1 MTLVLRR
8 LILMEREEI
17 TRTLHEKILRPA
29 VKDDIM
35 IIKKK
40 ERGRTE
46 MEILSKK
53 ISRDELNKMDSG
65 YFEDMIKA
73 VVDIEKQIIGVDA
86 ELHADIEGALI
97 DEGSEQR
104 NLWGINFL
112 TDEDDIEEFVEFDSL
127 INIRPKQNNRS
138 RDVEDE
144 NIRNKILEV
153 VEKWIEI

>member
-1 MTLVLRR
+1 MGSG
-8 LILMEREEI
+8 EI
-17 TRTLHEKILRPA
+17 THTLHVKILRPA
-29 VKDDIM
+29 VKNDIM
-35 IIKKK
+35 IIEKK

-97 DEGSEQR
+97 EEGSEQR

-138 RDVEDE
+138 RYVEDE
-144 NIRNKILEV
+144 NIRNKVLEV

>member
-1 MTLVLRR
+1 MGSG
-8 LILMEREEI
+8 EI
-17 TRTLHEKILRPA
+17 THTLHEKILRPA
-29 VKDDIM
+29 VKNDIM
-35 IIKKK
+35 IIEKK

-65 YFEDMIKA
+65 FFEDMIKA

-138 RDVEDE
+138 RYVEDE
-144 NIRNKILEV
+144 NIRNKVLEV

>member
-1 MTLVLRR
+1 MGSG
-8 LILMEREEI
+8 EI

-29 VKDDIM
+29 VKNDIM
-35 IIKKK
+35 IIEKK

-86 ELHADIEGALI
+86 ELHADIEEALI

-138 RDVEDE
+138 RYVEDE
-144 NIRNKILEV
+144 NIRNKVLEV

>member
-1 MTLVLRR
+1 
-8 LILMEREEI
+8 
-17 TRTLHEKILRPA
+17 
-29 VKDDIM
+29 
-35 IIKKK
+35 
-40 ERGRTE
+40 

-53 ISRDELNKMDSG
+53 VSRDELNKMDSG

-138 RDVEDE
+138 RYVEDE
-144 NIRNKILEV
+144 NIRNKVLEV

>member
-1 MTLVLRR
+1 MGSG
-8 LILMEREEI
+8 EI
-17 TRTLHEKILRPA
+17 TRTLDEKILRPA
-29 VKDDIM
+29 VKNDIM
-35 IIKKK
+35 IIEKK

-53 ISRDELNKMDSG
+53 ISRDELNKRDSG

-97 DEGSEQR
+97 EEGSEQR

-138 RDVEDE
+138 RYVEDE
-144 NIRNKILEV
+144 NIRNKVLEV

>member
-1 MTLVLRR
+1 MGSG
-8 LILMEREEI
+8 E

-29 VKDDIM
+29 VKNDIM
-35 IIKKK
+35 IIEKK

-138 RDVEDE
+138 RYVEDE
-144 NIRNKILEV
+144 NIRNKVLEV

>member
-1 MTLVLRR
+1 MGSG
-8 LILMEREEI
+8 EI
-17 TRTLHEKILRPA
+17 THTLHEKILRPA
-29 VKDDIM
+29 VKNDIM
-35 IIKKK
+35 IIEKK

-138 RDVEDE
+138 RYVEDE
-144 NIRNKILEV
+144 NIRNKVLEV

>member
-1 MTLVLRR
+1 MGSG
-8 LILMEREEI
+8 EI
-17 TRTLHEKILRPA
+17 THTLHEKILRPA
-29 VKDDIM
+29 VKNDIM
-35 IIKKK
+35 IIEKK

-65 YFEDMIKA
+65 HFEDMIKA

-138 RDVEDE
+138 RYVEDE
-144 NIRNKILEV
+144 NIRNKVLEV